1 MTQRGAAVR
10 RAATAALVLLVIV
23 LGVQAGSSLVGRRGT
38 GPGETTPPPSTPTAR
53 PSRAPAPTP
62 VPTPQPR
69 TAAADE
75 LVPTILTWWDTTPV
89 SFGSPPQGVAPPPPD
104 YTRLRVGTL
113 DGRVVADLTLS
124 ATLAF
129 AAGPYGTDVLA
140 GHDNGAISE
149 LFVISALGGGRRNIL
164 LTDAIVPIA
173 SFGLD
178 GSLYFVRVDR
188 ETGVDQGVWVLPPVG
203 GTEQPLVAGPLAELP
218 WNETARWHMAWTP
231 DRTALAV
238 QACNAVRCRTHVID
252 PASATMRST
261 DLAGTLLGMTGTEL
275 LARAQGARL
284 GMVAYSLQTFSM
296 RDVVAGAVAAV
307 PFTAGGRAFVAVD
320 DDGALRATD
329 VVGGEPFEVPESDIG
344 AAQLDGELQPPDG
357 ERGVAL
363 PAGWLLLW
371 PRLLAG
377 DAADPMSEAWGNG
390 TLLNAITGERL
401 EVPAPDPV
409 VARAECQLIAPRVL
423 PSGAAPGPSVVTVD
437 RGAITQTWGIGEHRL
452 VEATGS
458 FVIGAPSAYPS
469 APPLTM
475 RGQPAKAVVLG
486 DEGIDE
492 LAIIWEEGG
501 CPYTL
506 WLPAGTRL
514 ADAIAYAARF

>member
-1 MTQRGAAVR
+1 MTHRAAAVR
-10 RAATAALVLLVIV
+10 RAATTALVLLAIV
-23 LGVQAGSSLVGRRGT
+23 LAIQAGPSLIRGRGT
-38 GPGETTPPPSTPTAR
+38 GNEAPTPSATAATPR
-53 PSRAPAPTP
+53 PSRTAVPTPAPTP
-62 VPTPQPR
+62 APH

-75 LVPTILTWWDTTPV
+75 LVPTTLAWWDTMPV
-89 SFGSPPQGVAPPPPD
+89 SFGSPAAGVAPPPPS

-124 ATLAF
+124 ASLAF
-129 AAGPYGTDVLA
+129 GAGPYGTDVLA

-149 LFVISALGGGRRNIL
+149 LFVISALSGARRNIL

-178 GSLYFVRVDR
+178 GSLYFVRIDR
-188 ETGVDQGVWVLPPVG
+188 ESGLDQGIWVLPPVG

-218 WNETARWHMAWTP
+218 WNESARWRMAWTP
-231 DRTALAV
+231 DRSLLAV
-238 QACNAVRCRTHVID
+238 QACNAVRCRTHLVD
-252 PASATMRST
+252 PATATSLST
-261 DLAGTLLGMTGTEL
+261 DLPGTLIGMTTGHL

-284 GMVAYSLQTFSM
+284 GLVAYDHLTFGMSP
-296 RDVVAGAVAAV
+296 VVAEASAAV
-307 PFTAGGRAFVAVD
+307 PLTAGGRSFVAFEEDGSLQLVD
-320 DDGALRATD
+320 LAGGAPFTVADAATT
-329 VVGGEPFEVPESDIG
+329 
-344 AAQLDGELQPPDG
+344 QPPDG
-357 ERGVAL
+357 ELVPPAGDRGVAL
-363 PAGWLLLW
+363 PSGWLLLW

-377 DAADPMSEAWGNG
+377 DAADPLAEAWGDG
-390 TLLNAITGERL
+390 TLVNAITGERL
-401 EVPAPDPV
+401 AVPEPDPV
-409 VARAECQLIAPRVL
+409 VARPECQLIAPRVL

-437 RGAITQTWGIGEHRL
+437 RGAVTQTWGIGAHRL
-452 VEATGS
+452 VEATGA

-492 LAIIWEEGG
+492 LAIIWEEDG

-514 ADAIAYAARF
+514 AQAIEYAARF

>member
-1 MTQRGAAVR
+1 MRQWGAAVR
-10 RAATAALVLLVIV
+10 RAATTALVLLFIM
-23 LGVQAGSSLVGRRGT
+23 LGIQAGSSLVGGRGT
-38 GPGETTPPPSTPTAR
+38 DETSPQPSTTPSPRPTRTAA
-53 PSRAPAPTP
+53 PTPAPTP
-62 VPTPQPR
+62 EPR
-69 TAAADE
+69 TAAADQ
-75 LVPTILTWWDTTPV
+75 LVPTTLAWWDTTPV
-89 SFGSPPQGVAPPPPD
+89 SFGSPPSGVAPPPPD

-124 ATLAF
+124 ASLAF

-173 SFGLD
+173 SFGID

-188 ETGVDQGVWVLPPVG
+188 ETGLDQGVWVLPPVG
-203 GTEQPLVAGPLAELP
+203 GTEQPLVTGPLAEIP
-218 WNETARWHMAWTP
+218 WNESARWRMDWSP
-231 DRTALAV
+231 DRSVLAV
-238 QACNAVRCRTHVID
+238 QACNAVRCRTHLVD
-252 PASATMRST
+252 PAGATVRST
-261 DLAGTLLGMTGTEL
+261 DVAGALLGMTASDL
-275 LARAQGARL
+275 LARAPGAQL
-284 GMVAYSLQTFSM
+284 GMVAVDSGTFAG
-296 RDVVAGAVAAV
+296 RAVVPVSVPAV
-307 PFTAGGRAFVAVD
+307 PVTANGEAFVAFD
-320 DDGALRATD
+320 DRGSLEVTD
-329 VVGGEPFEVPESDIG
+329 LVGGDPFAVPTDDSG
-344 AAQLDGELQPPDG
+344 PPHGELLPAAG

-363 PAGWLLLW
+363 PSGWLLLW

-390 TLLNAITGERL
+390 TLLNVITGERL
-401 EVPAPDPV
+401 AVPAADPV
-409 VARAECQLIAPRVL
+409 VARPECQLLAPREL

-437 RGAITQTWGIGEHRL
+437 RGTVTQTWGIGDHRL
-452 VEATGS
+452 VEATGM

-514 ADAIAYAARF
+514 TQAIAYAARF

>member
-1 MTQRGAAVR
+1 MRGRAAAIR
-10 RAATAALVLLVIV
+10 RAATTAVVLLAIV
-23 LGVQAGSSLVGRRGT
+23 LAFQAGSGLVGGRGVA
-38 GPGETTPPPSTPTAR
+38 ETPPPETPTPR
-53 PSRAPAPTP
+53 PSRTPAPTP

-75 LVPTILTWWDTTPV
+75 LVPTTLAWWDTTPV
-89 SFGSPPQGVAPPPPD
+89 SFGAPPVGVAPPPPS

-188 ETGVDQGVWVLPPVG
+188 ESGLDQGLWVLPPVG
-203 GTEQPLVAGPLAELP
+203 GTEQLLLAGPLAEIP
-218 WNETARWHMAWTP
+218 WNETARWQMAWTP
-231 DRTALAV
+231 DRSLLAV
-238 QACNAVRCRTHVID
+238 QACNAVRCRTHVVD
-252 PASATMRST
+252 PGSATMRTT
-261 DLAGTLLGMTGTEL
+261 DVAGELLGMTATDL
-275 LARAQGARL
+275 LARAPGARM
-284 GMVAYSLQTFSM
+284 GMIAVSSETFVAREIVSAAT
-296 RDVVAGAVAAV
+296 AAV
-307 PFTAGGRAFVAVD
+307 PLTADGEGFVAFD
-320 DDGALRATD
+320 DRGALGVTDLVGGDPFAVPAGDGA
-329 VVGGEPFEVPESDIG
+329 EP
-344 AAQLDGELQPPDG
+344 LDGELQPSG
-357 ERGVAL
+357 GSRGVAL
-363 PAGWLLLW
+363 PSGWLLLW

-377 DAADPMSEAWGNG
+377 DAADPLSEAWSNG

-401 EVPAPDPV
+401 GVPAPDPV
-409 VARAECQLIAPRVL
+409 VARPECGLIAPRVL

-437 RGAITQTWGIGEHRL
+437 RGAVTQTWGTGEHRL
-452 VEATGS
+452 VEATGT

-492 LAIIWEEGG
+492 FAIIWEEGG

-514 ADAIAYAARF
+514 AQAIEYAARF